1 MKSMHTRATVFWCA
15 AATLLASGAF
25 ALWESVREAENK
37 GLEAAVRYSEER
49 RGYEGTTGQA
59 LAISKSAATL
69 SEWEAV
75 RAKAQG
81 LPEPTK
87 KHLTLLADVRTMEL
101 LADER
106 DQLLANAGALF
117 AANEN
122 DPGVKENVA
131 KALVLQERADAL
143 VQKIESVP
151 GNGEW
156 NKSLQYRKAYEKYR
170 SLAFIAKD
178 EHGKALDIIGDAV
191 GNLTKGLDAVPKD
204 NRTELA
210 IEFLYKRAKE
220 EEAMMAK
227 GVGADRPRAFP
238 GSGPQGPGT
247 GGANRPRQH

>member
-1 MKSMHTRATVFWCA
+1 MKSMNTRATLFWCA
-15 AATLLASGAF
+15 VAALLASGSF
-25 ALWESVREAENK
+25 ALWENVRVAENK
-37 GLEAAVRYSEER
+37 GLEEAARYSEER
-49 RGYEGTTGQA
+49 RVNDETTGQA
-59 LAISKSAATL
+59 LAMSRSATTL
-69 SEWEAV
+69 PEWEAV

-81 LPEPTK
+81 LPDPTK

-117 AANEN
+117 TANKN
-122 DPGVKENVA
+122 DPGVKENIA

-143 VQKIESVP
+143 LQKIESVP

-170 SLAFIAKD
+170 SLVFIENG
-178 EHGKALDIIGDAV
+178 EHGKALDIIADAV
-191 GNLTKGLDAVPKD
+191 GNLTKGLDALPKD

-227 GVGADRPRAFP
+227 GESADRPRAFP
-238 GSGPQGPGT
+238 GSGPQVPGT
-247 GGANRPRQH
+247 GGTNRPRQH